1 MSELQ
6 KSRRTGARWL
16 LLPTLLLLVSA
27 LAFADDAPPFI
38 SQVKGMGF
46 SDGEVQSLEDI
57 VLASYQAIVAARAD
71 VTSDRAVMT
80 RQLLLPNVTVK
91 DLEPV
96 MRHSMEA
103 EIKIRLTEVDR
114 QLKIRRLIGD
124 KRWARLMDLAA
135 TLKKQTTTPDGNA
148 DDSQTNR
155 IINLLRVLGS

>member
-6 KSRRTGARWL
+6 KSRKTQARWL
-16 LLPTLLLLVSA
+16 LLPALLLLGSS
-27 LAFADDAPPFI
+27 LSFADDVPPFMA
-38 SQVKGMGF
+38 QVKGLGF
-46 SDGEVQSLEDI
+46 ADSEVQSLEDI
-57 VLASYQAIVAARAD
+57 VLASYQAIVTARAD

-91 DLEPV
+91 DMEPV

-124 KRWARLMDLAA
+124 KRWARLMDLAGA
-135 TLKKQTTTPDGNA
+135 LKKQTTIADGNA